1 MRLLPVIVVVP
12 MALKLTLPW
21 LASVPPLPR
30 LTIWLAVCV
39 TPVVCSA
46 WSWARLPTLLPVAL

>member
-1 MRLLPVIVVVP
+1 MTLLPVIVVVL

-46 WSWARLPTLLPVAL
+46 WS